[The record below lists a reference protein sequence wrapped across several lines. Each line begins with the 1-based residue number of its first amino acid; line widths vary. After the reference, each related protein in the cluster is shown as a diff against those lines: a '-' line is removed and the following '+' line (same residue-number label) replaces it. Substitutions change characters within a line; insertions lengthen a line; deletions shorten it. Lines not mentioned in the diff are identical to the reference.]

1 MRPWMTGLGEKVHP
15 LLRMLVPVE
24 PPYLLLLQL
33 LLGIF
38 FLLVLILPYVKQ
50 THIEEL
56 IVRMKQSEE
65 REVGPR
71 TSGEKI
77 KGRTVVVF

>member
-1 MRPWMTGLGEKVHP
+1 MRTWTTGLGEKSLP
-15 LLRMLVPVE
+15 LLRVVVPVE
-24 PPYLLLLQL
+24 PAYLLLLQL

-50 THIEEL
+50 THVEEL
-56 IVRMKQSEE
+56 IVRMKQREE